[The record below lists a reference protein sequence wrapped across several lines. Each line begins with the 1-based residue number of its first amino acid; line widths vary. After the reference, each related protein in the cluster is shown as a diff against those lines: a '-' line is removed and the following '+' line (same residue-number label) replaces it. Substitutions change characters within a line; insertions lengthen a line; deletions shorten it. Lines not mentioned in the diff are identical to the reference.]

1 MTRLHLLGR
10 FLLLGTWGTCLALTL
25 LPALP
30 ALYFQQGGQRSLVHT
45 AAWLLAFPAT
55 SYWVARSASKWVRGL
70 LRWVPRL
77 QWALVGLLLLVPGY
91 GWLVLF
97 YFFLAPSAASDPA
110 PSLLRR
116 GQCIV
121 RYQSGGQFTKVE
133 GGGTPVLV
141 QPVGP
146 FLEWVTPLPP
156 APDLDS
162 TWTLLDPQGLDL
174 LDQSSTQL
182 SRSRFHDRWLKQEL
196 ATDFTPDTTRYY
208 LPLPPATHEGRGVL
222 GYVRGGRSY
231 ATQLQGTSL
240 SGGLL
245 RAQLRWRGAFQLTA
259 AVGYDE
265 ELTLMLADFRGVGT
279 YRLVRPLTTSDPQAI
294 PAAQANYLALYRLG
308 REGESHQYLSLPTLP
323 PLLTITHF
331 DSVRQVVAGT
341 FSGLVHL
348 ESAHSETYPTDTL
361 HLQQGRFDVR
371 YR

>member
-1 MTRLHLLGR
+1 MTKLPLLWR
-10 FLLLGTWGTCLALTL
+10 VLLLGTWGICLALTL

-30 ALYFQQGGQRSLVHT
+30 ALYFQQGGLRSLVHT

-55 SYWVARSASKWVRGL
+55 GYWVAQSASKWVRGL

-91 GWLVLF
+91 GWLALF
-97 YFFLAPSAASDPA
+97 YFFLAPSTASHPA

-116 GQCIV
+116 GQCSV
-121 RYQSGGQFTKVE
+121 RYQSGGQFSTVE
-133 GGGTPVLV
+133 GGGTLVLV

-146 FLEWVTPLPP
+146 FLEWVTPLPS
-156 APDLDS
+156 APELDS
-162 TWTLLDPQGLDL
+162 TWTLLDPQGLAL
-174 LDQSSTQL
+174 LDQSSAQR

-196 ATDFTPDTTRYY
+196 ATDFTPDTTRYH
-208 LPLPPATHEGRGVL
+208 LALPPATQEGRGVL
-222 GYVRGGRSY
+222 GYRRGGRSY
-231 ATQLQGTSL
+231 ATPRQGPSL

-265 ELTLMLADFRGVGT
+265 ELTLALADFRGIGT
-279 YRLVRPLTTSDPQAI
+279 YRLVRPLTTSNPQAI
-294 PAAQANYLALYRLG
+294 PTAQANYLLLSRVG
-308 REGESHQYLSLPTLP
+308 REGEEYQYLSLPTLP

-348 ESAHSETYPTDTL
+348 ESARPGAYRTDTL